1 MNKIA
6 IRAGD
11 DERVIMKGL
20 KCGTILLHDTIENQE
35 QKVLKSFQWNS
46 LQYIIHNMNISY
58 CLTDS
63 YQKWPFP
70 KINT

>member
-35 QKVLKSFQWNS
+35 QKVLKSFQ
-46 LQYIIHNMNISY
+46 
-58 CLTDS
+58 
-63 YQKWPFP
+63 
-70 KINT
+70 